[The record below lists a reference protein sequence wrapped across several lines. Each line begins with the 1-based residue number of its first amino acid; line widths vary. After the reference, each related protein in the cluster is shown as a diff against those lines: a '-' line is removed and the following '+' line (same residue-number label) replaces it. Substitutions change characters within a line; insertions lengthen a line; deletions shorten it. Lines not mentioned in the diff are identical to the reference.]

1 MGGDQAPGAV
11 VAGAIQAARRG
22 IPIKLTGPSAI
33 LLASI
38 EEQGGADVLDLTVVD
53 APETV
58 SMDESP
64 LTAHR
69 RKRGSSVR
77 VAAALV
83 GSGQAQAL
91 FSAGH
96 TGATY
101 LAARAEFGVI
111 SGVERP
117 ALAVTVPTRT
127 GAAVLLDAGA
137 NLDCRAEH
145 LCQFG
150 VLGAAY
156 ARILLHVERPK
167 VGLLSIGEEAG
178 KGTDVVREAH
188 ALLERA
194 PVDFL
199 GNLEARE
206 FFSGR
211 ADVIV
216 CDGFTGNIALK
227 VGEGL
232 VELAQEMVREELG
245 VELLSQIGGLL
256 TRRAFAR
263 FKQRVDYAETG
274 GAPVLGLDHLAMV
287 GHGRSSAQA
296 VENGIRT
303 AARLVEQKIV
313 ARMTEAMAGGQRA
326 EGKGQREG

>member
-1 MGGDQAPGAV
+1 VIVAVDAMGGDRAPGAV
-11 VAGAIQAARRG
+11 VAGAVQAARRG
-22 IPIKLTGPSAI
+22 IRIALTGPAA
-33 LLASI
+33 LLASAI
-38 EEQGGADVLDLTVVD
+38 EEHGGADAPSLDVVD
-53 APETV
+53 ASDAV

-64 LTAHR
+64 LSAHW
-69 RKRGSSVR
+69 RKRDSSVR

-83 GSGQAQAL
+83 ARGEAGAL

-101 LAARAEFGVI
+101 LSARAAFGVLP
-111 SGVERP
+111 GVDRP

-137 NLDCRAEH
+137 NLDCRPEH

-156 ARILLHVERPK
+156 ARLLLHVDHPK

-178 KGTDVVREAH
+178 KGTDVVRGAY

-232 VELAQEMVREELG
+232 VEAAEEMLREEMGSQL
-245 VELLSQIGGLL
+245 VSQIGALL
-256 TRRAFAR
+256 TRGAFQR
-263 FKQRVDYAETG
+263 FKQRVDSAESG
-274 GAPVLGLDHLAMV
+274 GALLVGLNGVAVV
-287 GHGRSSAQA
+287 GHGRSTPQA
-296 VENGIRT
+296 IANGIAM
-303 AARLVEQKIV
+303 AARLAEQGIV
-313 ARMTEAMAGGQRA
+313 
-326 EGKGQREG
+326 GKLGDALASVLK